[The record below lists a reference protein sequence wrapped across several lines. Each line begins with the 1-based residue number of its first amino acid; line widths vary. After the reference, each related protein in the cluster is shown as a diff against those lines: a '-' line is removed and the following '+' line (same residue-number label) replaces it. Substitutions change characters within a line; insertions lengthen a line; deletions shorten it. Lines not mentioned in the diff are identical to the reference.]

1 MKTFKTYANEEL
13 NWKGEEMPE
22 ATKDIKKYTVADF
35 KKFGRKGR
43 GFTTTAFVK
52 FLYMDDSDAGRE
64 AGSIKGTDNR
74 ILKQQ
79 QPTALYMTVNG
90 PEPGGFLYPAG
101 SYYVGHGRVN
111 AVGEV
116 VMAWTGTARLV
127 TYNLKEAI
135 AYIKK
140 FGNVS
145 LQKKQIQKGDKG
157 WDAWPTTYDTTG
169 DFEGQGA
176 GSKINRITNINSIK
190 YK

>member
-1 MKTFKTYANEEL
+1 MKTFKQHLNEEML
-13 NWKGEEMPE
+13 E

-35 KKFGRKGR
+35 KKFGRAGR
-43 GFTTTAFVK
+43 GFKTTVYVK
-52 FLYMDDSDAGRE
+52 FLYMDESDSGKE
-64 AGSIKGTDNR
+64 AGTIKGTDNR
-74 ILKQQ
+74 IQKEQ

-101 SYYVGHGRVN
+101 AYYVGHGRVN

-135 AYIKK
+135 SYIKK

-145 LQKKQIQKGDKG
+145 LQKKQIEKGTKG

>member
-1 MKTFKTYANEEL
+1 MKTFKTYANEEV

-74 ILKQQ
+74 IQKQQ

-127 TYNLKEAI
+127 TYNKKDAV

-140 FGNVS
+140 FGNKAF
-145 LQKKQIQKGDKG
+145 QKKQIEKGSVG
-157 WDAWPTTYDTTG
+157 WNAWPTTYDLTG
-169 DFEGQGA
+169 NFEGQGS
-176 GSKINRITNINSIK
+176 GSKITKINSLDQIK
-190 YK
+190 Y

>member
-1 MKTFKTYANEEL
+1 
-13 NWKGEEMPE
+13 
-22 ATKDIKKYTVADF
+22 
-35 KKFGRKGR
+35 
-43 GFTTTAFVK
+43 
-52 FLYMDDSDAGRE
+52 MDDSDAGRE

-74 ILKQQ
+74 IQKQQ

-127 TYNLKEAI
+127 TYNKKDAI

-157 WDAWPTTYDTTG
+157 WDAWPTTYDLTG
-169 DFEGQGA
+169 DFEGQGS
-176 GSKINRITNINSIK
+176 GSKITKINSLDQIK
-190 YK
+190 Y

>member
-1 MKTFKTYANEEL
+1 MKTFKQHLNEEML
-13 NWKGEEMPE
+13 E

-35 KKFGRKGR
+35 KKFGREGR
-43 GFTTTAFVK
+43 GFKTTVYVK
-52 FLYMDDSDAGRE
+52 FLYMDDSDSGME
-64 AGSIKGTDNR
+64 AGTIKGPDNR
-74 ILKQQ
+74 IQKEQ

-135 AYIKK
+135 SYIKK

-145 LQKKQIQKGDKG
+145 LQKKQIEKGSGG